1 MTVREII
8 KRPGKTKSVVS
19 LKVEEPSVKIEK
31 FIAPKI
37 MVVCGKS
44 SCWTISPCE
53 CTDTINCAYCVQAS
67 LLFLK
72 ENIKAGDEIINK
84 IFSFIKK
91 NGIRKTARDLNVD
104 HSTLKYWIKT
114 KNFPQWVVEKLC
126 RGG

>member
-1 MTVREII
+1 MNEIKII
-8 KRPGKTKSVVS
+8 KY
-19 LKVEEPSVKIEK
+19 
-31 FIAPKI
+31 IAPKV
-37 MVVCGKS
+37 MTVNGYQ
-44 SCWTISPCE
+44 SPCE
-53 CTDTINCAYCVQAS
+53 CTNSITCSYCVQAS

-84 IFSFIKK
+84 ILSTIKRT
-91 NGIRKTARDLNVD
+91 GIRKTARDLNVD